1 MCFFFSSDVA
11 FTQYSYKSLADAFI
25 EIPCIAR
32 SSSQVL
38 QELEIIRDG
47 IPIAS
52 MNRSVN
58 DSRYSVRSEAYDGD
72 VRLILSIS
80 SVKCQDQGTYTC
92 KMYKKDDTNLTSP
105 NMFFSVEGNISSKLI
120 ITNSHR
126 LCFFLIPCSRI
137 IHSQCD
143 VTIAGE
149 GMPNVSYTRL
159 VTRDGSLLCNT
170 PVVVF
175 I

>member
-1 MCFFFSSDVA
+1 MYFLFSSDVA
-11 FTQYSYKSLADAFI
+11 FTQYSYKSLTDAFI

-38 QELEIIRDG
+38 QDLEIIRDG

-80 SVKCQDQGTYTC
+80 SVKCQDQGTYHC
-92 KMYKKDDTNLTSP
+92 KMYKTDNTSLVSP
-105 NMFFSVEGNISSKLI
+105 AMSYTVEGNL
-120 ITNSHR
+120 
-126 LCFFLIPCSRI
+126 
-137 IHSQCD
+137 
-143 VTIAGE
+143 
-149 GMPNVSYTRL
+149 
-159 VTRDGSLLCNT
+159 
-170 PVVVF
+170 
-175 I
+175 

>member
-1 MCFFFSSDVA
+1 MFFLFSSDVA
-11 FTQYSYKSLADAFI
+11 FTQYSYKNLTDAFK
-25 EIPCIAR
+25 EIQCIAR

-38 QELEIIRDG
+38 QDLEIINDG
-47 IPIAS
+47 VPVAS

-58 DSRYSVRSEAYDGD
+58 DSRYSVRSESYDGD

-92 KMYKKDDTNLTSP
+92 KMYKKDNTNLTSP

-126 LCFFLIPCSRI
+126 LWFF
-137 IHSQCD
+137 
-143 VTIAGE
+143 
-149 GMPNVSYTRL
+149 
-159 VTRDGSLLCNT
+159 
-170 PVVVF
+170 F
-175 I
+175 